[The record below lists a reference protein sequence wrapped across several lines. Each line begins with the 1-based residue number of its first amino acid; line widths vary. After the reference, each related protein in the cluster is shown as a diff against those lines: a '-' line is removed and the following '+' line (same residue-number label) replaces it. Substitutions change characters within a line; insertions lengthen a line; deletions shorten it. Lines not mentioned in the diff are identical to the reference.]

1 MNFSALNPHIR
12 FAQTRTA
19 VFSMYAEPSVC
30 YDCRLFYF
38 DNIQGSITV
47 KDEKYNIINKTVIF
61 LPPETEYKLNLSFKE
76 NPIFIVLNFDL
87 TVANEHIAKSIGT
100 ASKSTFD
107 KSLVPSYELPEE
119 LSHPIV
125 RNISQIKHML
135 IQCTNYFIIKN
146 SYYRENASAMLKLC
160 LIELVREDSKTE
172 NSQLCK
178 DVLSFIHENYSVTN
192 LTNEDIAA
200 RFNYHP
206 YHLSN
211 IIKEETGKTLHQF
224 LIYYRLRLAKDML
237 LTTTYEISDI
247 AWKCGFGSSAYF
259 TKIFRQNTSMTPK
272 DYRKQYQIQSSRY

>member
-19 VFSMYAEPSVC
+19 AFSMYAEPSVC

-38 DNIQGSITV
+38 DNIQGSITI
-47 KDEKYNIINKTVIF
+47 KDKKYNIINKTIIF
-61 LPPETEYKLNLSFKE
+61 LPPETEYKLDLLFKE

-87 TVANEHIAKSIGT
+87 TTANEHIAKSIGT

-119 LSHPIV
+119 LSHPII

-135 IQCTNYFIIKN
+135 IQCTSYFIIK
-146 SYYRENASAMLKLC
+146 SPYYRENASAILKLC
-160 LIELVREDSKTE
+160 LIELARDDSKME

-178 DVLSFIHENYSVTN
+178 NVLSFIHENYYVTN
-192 LTNEDIAA
+192 LTNEDIAEH
-200 RFNYHP
+200 FNYHP

-224 LIYYRLRLAKDML
+224 LIYYRLKLAKEML
-237 LTTTYEISDI
+237 LTSALEISDI
-247 AWKCGFGSSAYF
+247 AWKCGFCSSAYF
-259 TKIFRQNTSMTPK
+259 TKIFRQNVGITPK
-272 DYRKQYQIQSSRY
+272 EYRKQYKIQSSRY